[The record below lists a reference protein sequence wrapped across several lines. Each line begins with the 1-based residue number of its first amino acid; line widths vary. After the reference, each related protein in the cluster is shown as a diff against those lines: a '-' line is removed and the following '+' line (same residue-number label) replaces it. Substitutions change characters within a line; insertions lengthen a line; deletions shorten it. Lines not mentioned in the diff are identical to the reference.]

1 MSTDPAQEKFST
13 LVVHVAACQLVSLL
27 EPTTPPANQ
36 TQEVWGTP
44 LTVTVGAYTQ
54 TPSCGY
60 TDDLTLSEA
69 TGGTL
74 PVCIAVVP
82 GTHDISIACDDL
94 ADVGTYQV
102 AVTSSI
108 SPI

>member
-1 MSTDPAQEKFST
+1 MSQDPKKEKFST
-13 LVVHVAACQLVSLL
+13 LTVHVGDCQVVSLL
-27 EPTTPPANQ
+27 EPTTPPGAQ
-36 TQEVWGTP
+36 TQEVWDTP

-60 TDDLTLSEA
+60 TDVLTISEA

-74 PVCIAVVP
+74 PDCIAVVP

-94 ADVGTYQV
+94 ADIGIYQV
-102 AVTSSI
+102 AVMSSI
-108 SPI
+108 SPT